1 MKPVSQPVVLILLAV
16 FFILGAFAGKD
27 AASKMEPTNDQNN
40 DGVVNLTDFSI
51 ALARANSI
59 ADQMR
64 NEKQP
69 ANVIE
74 DVYPPVPLPYEPQL
88 KTE

>member
-1 MKPVSQPVVLILLAV
+1 MKPVSQPVVLGLITA
-16 FFILGAFAGKD
+16 FFVLGIFAGLHN
-27 AASKMEPTNDQNN
+27 APVPEPSNDQNN
-40 DGVVNLTDFSI
+40 DGVVNLADFSI

-74 DVYPPVPLPYEPQL
+74 DVYPPVPLPYEPKL